1 MSFARR
7 WWSTRSAPRAAV
19 PPGHRRGSSPHGGAR
34 GDSGEFLTAADL
46 SSRSEGRPGG
56 TPAPASAAMRGGR
69 VGTGDPRVQIWP
81 DSILPAA
88 GESATAE
95 RGRGARGG
103 VGPTPD
109 PGPESLG
116 PARRHPPRAPR
127 TGRPSRPGGGG
138 GGGLGGGSNP
148 QKPQSG
154 RPPPSAAVDA
164 GLAMVEGGGRA
175 GVEGGKGC
183 GGADEAPFWE
193 PPPPR
198 KGSDGGR
205 RGPGRGGG
213 VVRQR
218 RRAPR
223 VARWG
228 RSEGDEGRLPPV
240 VKV

>member
-7 WWSTRSAPRAAV
+7 WWSTGSAPRAAV

-103 VGPTPD
+103 GRADARSGAREPRSGQTPSTSGAKDRPTV
-109 PGPESLG
+109 E
-116 PARRHPPRAPR
+116 A
-127 TGRPSRPGGGG
+127 GGGG
-138 GGGLGGGSNP
+138 GWAGGGSNP

-213 VVRQR
+213 LLGSGAGLPSRPLGALGGR
-218 RRAPR
+218 RRKATP
-223 VARWG
+223 
-228 RSEGDEGRLPPV
+228 SCKSLT
-240 VKV
+240 